1 MRIDRIAAL
10 AGAALLLGCS
20 AGCSGAGA
28 GAGSDPTASAPERS
42 ATASARP
49 STPKGVV
56 EAAADAL
63 DEAGSARLRVEE
75 DNHQYG
81 RSTVEGLVS
90 WKSGDADLTI
100 TESRGKGRLRL
111 VGGVHYASYPWL
123 TTELRG
129 RHWAQAA
136 REVAEQLDSGSAPA
150 GVSQNFTGIW
160 LTGITAGPAAPLRLM
175 AASGQLTEV
184 GREDLGGVPVTHYRG
199 TAPVAAYH
207 AADQGLSE
215 QERAATLAYYQRQGV
230 ESVEHDYWL
239 DQNGRLLKAQEST
252 KGKGGSD
259 TIVEVVTDPGT
270 QVAVTAPETADTLV
284 LNGP

>member
-1 MRIDRIAAL
+1 MRIDRIAAV

-20 AGCSGAGA
+20 AGCSGGA
-28 GAGSDPTASAPERS
+28 AADPAPTASPSGQS

-63 DEAGSARLRVEE
+63 DAAGSARLRVEE

-90 WKSGDADLTI
+90 WKSGDADLAI

-111 VGGVHYASYPWL
+111 IGGVHYASYPWL
-123 TTELRG
+123 ATELKG
-129 RHWAQAA
+129 RHWAQAP
-136 REVAEQLDSGSAPA
+136 REVAEQLDSGGTPA
-150 GVSQNFTGIW
+150 GVSKSFTGIW

-175 AASGQLTEV
+175 AAAGQLTEV
-184 GREDLGGVPVTHYRG
+184 GGEDLGGVPVTHYRG
-199 TAPVAAYH
+199 SAPVAAYH
-207 AADQGLSE
+207 AADEGLSE
-215 QERAATLAYYQRQGV
+215 SERAATLAYYQRQGV
-230 ESVEHDYWL
+230 VSVEHDYWL

-252 KGKGGSD
+252 KGTGGSD

-270 QVAVTAPETADTLV
+270 QVAVTAPEPADTLV
-284 LNGP
+284 LNGS